1 MLNFMSFISLVIQ
14 FDYVSNLHK
23 FLLTMSKTLQKKL
36 FLKTKR
42 VLVVVELFTIAVNGF
57 DAKKSAKI
65 SVRCSK

>member
-1 MLNFMSFISLVIQ
+1 MLNFMSLISLVIQ

-23 FLLTMSKTLQKKL
+23 FPLTMSKTLQKKL

-42 VLVVVELFTIAVNGF
+42 VLVVVELFNIAVNGF
-57 DAKKSAKI
+57 DAKKSAKK